1 MIPKDIARYCS
12 AQFFSADLVSRRFP
26 ARYSIL
32 VLEIGNIS
40 IELSEY
46 RVLCLH
52 AFKQVCVSF
61 LSSSFVLAN
70 LRERQPN
77 VGNLKTRTST
87 SFLHHFN
94 ASLRKSPWQQ
104 GTFETDFFGCL
115 VTCAL
120 AGNLVPG
127 DALHCRGLDH
137 DLHILLCNHRNDPD
151 TRGVLLRLREEFH
164 DPKLSRILQLG
175 PSG

>member
-1 MIPKDIARYCS
+1 M
-12 AQFFSADLVSRRFP
+12 L
-26 ARYSIL
+26 
-32 VLEIGNIS
+32 
-40 IELSEY
+40 
-46 RVLCLH
+46 
-52 AFKQVCVSF
+52 AFYPPV
-61 LSSSFVLAN
+61 FVLAN

-87 SFLHHFN
+87 SFLHHYN
-94 ASLRKSPWQQ
+94 ASLRKSSWQQ
-104 GTFETDFFGCL
+104 GTFETDFVGCL

-120 AGNLVPG
+120 SSNLVPG

-137 DLHILLCNHRNDPD
+137 DLHILLCNHRNDSD

-164 DPKLSRILQLG
+164 DPKLSRILKLG